1 MKITACK
8 NAWRLTLLPITLVA
22 TITLNGCSSLLP
34 KPAPQPTFYALD
46 SAHKPMDLTPTRV
59 TLRAAPATQQILV
72 PARTNNLP
80 VLSINPPHA
89 AAGFDSQ
96 RIIFVR
102 KNHQL
107 EYFAQSE
114 WIDTPARMIAP
125 LLVEAIETS
134 PEQGFSAVV
143 ATPTTAVSDMRLD
156 TEILR
161 LQQTFSTSPSQV
173 RFTVRTYLVDNATR
187 KVLTSQEFDA
197 IVPAATDDPY
207 GGVVAANTAV
217 QRVLAQVALVAH
229 ETGRNWLTAKTL
241 ALSQP
246 VAATRR

>member
-1 MKITACK
+1 MKMTPLK
-8 NAWRLTLLPITLVA
+8 NALRVTLLPIALVA
-22 TITLNGCSSLLP
+22 TIMLNGCSSLLP

-46 SAHKPMDLTPTRV
+46 SAHRPQARTPSA
-59 TLRAAPATQQILV
+59 TLRVPPATQQILV
-72 PARTNNLP
+72 PARTNTLP

-96 RIIFVR
+96 RIIYMR

-125 LLVEAIETS
+125 LLIEAIETS

-187 KVLTSQEFDA
+187 KVLASREFDA
-197 IVPAATDDPY
+197 TVPAATDDPY

-229 ETGRNWLTAKTL
+229 ETGRNWHIAKTL

-246 VAATRR
+246 SATPR

>member
-1 MKITACK
+1 MKMIPLK
-8 NAWRLTLLPITLVA
+8 NALRVTLLPIAFVA
-22 TITLNGCSSLLP
+22 TVMLNGCSSLLP
-34 KPAPQPTFYALD
+34 KPAPQPTFYALN
-46 SAHKPMDLTPTRV
+46 SARGSLDRTPPGV
-59 TLRAAPATQQILV
+59 TLRVPPATQQILV

-96 RIIFVR
+96 RIIYVR

-125 LLVEAIETS
+125 LLIEAIETS

-187 KVLTSQEFDA
+187 KVLASQEFDA
-197 IVPAATDDPY
+197 TVPTATDDPY

-246 VAATRR
+246 TAAPR